1 MRLLMMIVFCVLW
14 ISSAWAQFGK
24 AAHFFG
30 GSGYIS
36 VPTDSSL
43 RVTKAITMEAWVK
56 FDSLHSGQIGIAG
69 TWDDIAG
76 SNRTWFLWVLSNSF
90 EFLVSSNGSSIGRAR
105 GQQVAKD
112 RWYHLA
118 GTFDGD
124 SIRLYVDDTLRARVN
139 YPATIHTNMFP
150 LYIGRTETGSN
161 GSDYLFGWIDEL
173 RIWNRARAL
182 PQLIRTAHDTLD
194 ARYYD
199 SEDSGLVA
207 YYRFDETGDFG
218 VGDSSSPDIFDRSI
232 EQNHGDIA
240 GRVEFDVS
248 DIPVAAIDHG
258 ESLTD
263 PHGFELAQNYPN
275 PFNPVTEIRYAL
287 PAAGNVTLT
296 VINLLGQQVKTL
308 VTKYQ
313 YAGQYTVRW
322 NGMSDTGI
330 AVASGIYL
338 YRLSVAGHMKTKK
351 MLLVR

>member
-1 MRLLMMIVFCVLW
+1 MITGFCVLW
-14 ISSAWAQFGK
+14 ISSASAQFGK

-30 GSGYIS
+30 SSGYIS
-36 VPTDSSL
+36 VPADSSL
-43 RVTKAITMEAWVK
+43 RMTLAITMEAWVK
-56 FDSLHSGQIGIAG
+56 FDSLHSSQIGIAG

-124 SIRLYVDDTLRARVN
+124 SIRLFVDDTLRAQVN
-139 YPATIHTNMFP
+139 YPASMHTNMFP

-161 GSDYLFGWIDEL
+161 GSDNLFGWIDEL
-173 RIWNRARAL
+173 RIWNRARSL
-182 PQLIRTAHDTLD
+182 PQLIRTARDTLD
-194 ARYYD
+194 ARYYN
-199 SEDSGLVA
+199 SADSGLVA

-218 VGDSSSPDIFDRSI
+218 VGDSSTLDIRDHSSR
-232 EQNHGDIA
+232 QNNGDIV
-240 GRVEFDVS
+240 GRVEFGIS
-248 DIPVAAIDHG
+248 DIPVTAIDHG
-258 ESLTD
+258 EPVTD
-263 PHGFELAQNYPN
+263 THGFELAQNYPN

-287 PAAGNVTLT
+287 SAAGNVTLT
-296 VINLLGQQVKTL
+296 VIDLLGQPVRML
-308 VTKYQ
+308 VSKYQ
-313 YAGQYTVRW
+313 SPGQYAVRW

-330 AVASGIYL
+330 AVASGMYL